1 MAPSSSG
8 LGRRPLKAEVA
19 GSNPVGAT
27 KNLRAARGRLFLCLR
42 QTEGADLEFL
52 IVCPLALIAG
62 LVDAVAG
69 GGGLISL
76 PAYFFAGLPPHA
88 AIATNKLS
96 STMGTLVATV
106 RYVLFGYMVKRF
118 VLVGVACGLVGSAAG
133 AQLALV
139 ADSFALMVFM
149 LVSLPFVAV
158 LVFRT
163 RDLNRFAE
171 RPLPPRRALALTG
184 AIALVV
190 GVYDGF
196 YGPGTGTI
204 LMLLLT
210 AVAHQGM
217 REAAGTTKA
226 INLATNAAALVVF
239 LAHGEVLIGLGLA
252 AGLFNI
258 VGNWIGASLFDKKG
272 AALLRPLMLVVIAL
286 FAVRLLV
293 DLLG

>member
-1 MAPSSSG
+1 M
-8 LGRRPLKAEVA
+8 
-19 GSNPVGAT
+19 
-27 KNLRAARGRLFLCLR
+27 
-42 QTEGADLEFL
+42 EFL
-52 IVCPLALIAG
+52 IVCPLALVAG

-106 RYVLFGYMVKRF
+106 RYIRFGYMVRRF
-118 VLVGVACGLVGSAAG
+118 VVAGVACGLIGSALG
-133 AQLALV
+133 ANLALV
-139 ADSFALMVFM
+139 ADRFALMVFM
-149 LVSLPFVAV
+149 LASLPVVAW

-163 RDLNRFAE
+163 RDLNRFATE
-171 RPLPPRRALALTG
+171 PLPPRRAVALTG
-184 AIALVV
+184 AIALAV

-210 AVAHQGM
+210 AIAHQGM

-226 INLATNAAALVVF
+226 INLATNAAALAVF
-239 LAHGEVLIGLGLA
+239 LASGEVLAGLGLA
-252 AGLFNI
+252 AGAFNI

-272 AALLRPLMLVVIAL
+272 AAILRPVMLVVIAL
-286 FAVRLLV
+286 FAVRLV
-293 DLLG
+293 GDLLETLA

>member
-1 MAPSSSG
+1 M
-8 LGRRPLKAEVA
+8 
-19 GSNPVGAT
+19 
-27 KNLRAARGRLFLCLR
+27 
-42 QTEGADLEFL
+42 EFL

-76 PAYFFAGLPPHA
+76 PAYFFAGLPPHT

-96 STMGTLVATV
+96 STMGTTVATV

-118 VLVGVACGLVGSAAG
+118 VLVGIACGLVGSAAG

-149 LVSLPFVAV
+149 LVSLPFVAGM
-158 LVFRT
+158 VFRT

-184 AIALVV
+184 ALALAV

-226 INLATNAAALVVF
+226 INLATNTAALVVF
-239 LAHGEVLIGLGLA
+239 LVHGEVLIGLGLA

-258 VGNWIGASLFDKKG
+258 AGNWIGTSLFDKKG

-293 DLLG
+293 DLFG

>member
-1 MAPSSSG
+1 M
-8 LGRRPLKAEVA
+8 
-19 GSNPVGAT
+19 
-27 KNLRAARGRLFLCLR
+27 
-42 QTEGADLEFL
+42 EFL

-118 VLVGVACGLVGSAAG
+118 VLVGVVCGLAGSAVG
-133 AQLALV
+133 ANLALV
-139 ADSFALMVFM
+139 ADSFALMLFM
-149 LVSLPFVAV
+149 LISLPFVAV

-163 RDLNRFAE
+163 RDLNRFAAQ
-171 RPLPPRRALALTG
+171 PLPLRRAVALTG
-184 AIALVV
+184 AIALAV
-190 GVYDGF
+190 GIYDGF

-210 AVAHQGM
+210 TVAHQSM

-226 INLATNAAALVVF
+226 INLATNAAALTVF
-239 LAHGEVLIGLGLA
+239 LANGEVLIGLGLA
-252 AGLFNI
+252 AGIFNI
-258 VGNWIGASLFDKKG
+258 AGNWIGASLFDKKG
-272 AALLRPLMLVVIAL
+272 AAILRPLMLVVIAL

>member
-1 MAPSSSG
+1 M
-8 LGRRPLKAEVA
+8 
-19 GSNPVGAT
+19 
-27 KNLRAARGRLFLCLR
+27 
-42 QTEGADLEFL
+42 EFL

-76 PAYFFAGLPPHA
+76 PAYFFAGLPAHA

-96 STMGTLVATV
+96 STMGTAVATA

-118 VLVGVACGLVGSAAG
+118 VIVGVACGLTGSAAG
-133 AQLALV
+133 ANLTLV
-139 ADSFALMVFM
+139 ADNFALMVFM
-149 LVSLPFVAV
+149 LVSLPLVAW

-163 RDLNRFAE
+163 RDLNRFADH
-171 RPLPPRRALALTG
+171 PLPPRRALALTG
-184 AIALVV
+184 VIALVV

-210 AVAHQGM
+210 AVAHQGV

-226 INLATNAAALVVF
+226 INLATNAAALAVF
-239 LAHGEVLIGLGLA
+239 LANGEVLVVLGLA
-252 AGLFNI
+252 AGAFNI
-258 VGNWIGASLFDKKG
+258 IGNWIGTSLFDKKG
-272 AALLRPLMLVVIAL
+272 AAILRPVLLVVIAL
-286 FAVRLLV
+286 FAGRLV
-293 DLLG
+293 ADLLG

>member
-1 MAPSSSG
+1 MRSEA
-8 LGRRPLKAEVA
+8 
-19 GSNPVGAT
+19 
-27 KNLRAARGRLFLCLR
+27 
-42 QTEGADLEFL
+42 EGAFVEYL
-52 IVCPLALIAG
+52 IVCPLALLAG

-96 STMGTLVATV
+96 STMGTTIATV
-106 RYVLFGYMVKRF
+106 RYALFGYMVPMF
-118 VLVGVACGLVGSAAG
+118 VAAGVACGLAGSALG
-133 AQLALV
+133 ANLALV

-158 LVFRT
+158 LVFRV
-163 RDLNRFAE
+163 RDLNKFAE
-171 RPLPPRRALALTG
+171 RPLPRHRALALTG
-184 AIALVV
+184 LIALAV

-210 AVAHQGM
+210 MVAHQSM

-226 INLATNAAALVVF
+226 INLATNVAALAVF
-239 LAHGEVLIGLGLA
+239 LVNGAVLIPLGLA
-252 AGLFNI
+252 AGAFNI
-258 VGNWIGASLFDKKG
+258 VGNWIGSSLFDKKG
-272 AALLRPLMLVVIAL
+272 AAVLRPLMLVVIAL
-286 FAVRLLV
+286 FAVRLV
-293 DLLG
+293 ADLLA

>member
-1 MAPSSSG
+1 M
-8 LGRRPLKAEVA
+8 EY
-19 GSNPVGAT
+19 
-27 KNLRAARGRLFLCLR
+27 
-42 QTEGADLEFL
+42 L

-96 STMGTLVATV
+96 STMGTTVATV

-118 VLVGVACGLVGSAAG
+118 VIVGVACGLAASAAG
-133 AQLALV
+133 ANLALV

-149 LVSLPFVAV
+149 LVSLPFVAWM
-158 LVFRT
+158 VFRT

-184 AIALVV
+184 AIALAV
-190 GVYDGF
+190 GIYDGF

-226 INLATNAAALVVF
+226 INLATNVAALTVF
-239 LAHGEVLIGLGLA
+239 LANGEMLVGLGLA
-252 AGLFNI
+252 AGAFNI

-272 AALLRPLMLVVIAL
+272 AAILRPIMLIVIAL
-286 FAVRLLV
+286 FALRLIF
-293 DLLG
+293 DLFAG